1 MGIDTGQVT
10 AWVAAYERVWRSPG
24 TEALA
29 EIFTPEAV
37 YRQGPYHEPLVGLPA
52 IARMWEETRDS
63 ADEVFTM
70 TNEVVAVDGDTA
82 VVRAEVWYGD
92 PVETEYRD
100 LWLLR
105 FAEDGRCRH
114 FEEWPFWPDQPI
126 AARA

>member
-1 MGIDTGQVT
+1 MGIDAGQVT

-29 EIFTPEAV
+29 EIFTPDAV

-126 AARA
+126 TARA